1 MTLARMAIDPSSRLR
16 IGWRA
21 ISTSAAKTIGSEG
34 SRSIWLE
41 SLCIHAV
48 SLAPVFRGALTA
60 SHVVIEG
67 TGLGPFQ
74 T

>member
-1 MTLARMAIDPSSRLR
+1 MTLARMAFDPSSRLR
-16 IGWRA
+16 IGRRA

-34 SRSIWLE
+34 RRSIRQE

-48 SLAPVFRGALTA
+48 SPVPAFRCALTA

-67 TGLGPFQ
+67 TCLGPFQ